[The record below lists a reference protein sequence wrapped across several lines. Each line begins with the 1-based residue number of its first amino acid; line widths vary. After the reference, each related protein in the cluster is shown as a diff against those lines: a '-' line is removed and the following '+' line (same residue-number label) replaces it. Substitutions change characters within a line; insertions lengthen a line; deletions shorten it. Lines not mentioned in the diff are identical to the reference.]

1 MPKVK
6 KKMPNTRGKETKE
19 KIFNFDEETKM
30 QPKKVTKTVAKK
42 NKTKKNINKQSEEY
56 FIGTK
61 ETPPISKKKLDQI
74 KKKKIKEKKIEEK
87 NLRKI
92 KKQQEINRKKRLSK
106 NKKAKLT
113 QEQIRKNK
121 RIKNILK
128 IFLLLVVIIGLLI
141 FLMLSPVFNVKN
153 IVVEGNSKITADQ
166 IISLSKIQK
175 DENMFKISDKDVKAQ
190 IKENPYIQSV
200 KIKRNIPDGI
210 TLMVEERE
218 TSYML
223 EHGSSYAYI
232 DNQGYILEISVQAK
246 ENTPKISGYQTEE
259 KEIVPGNRLC
269 AEDLKK
275 LNTVIKIMATAKSNQ
290 IDGLITT
297 INIQDDSN
305 YTLYMEGEQ
314 KYVYL
319 GDCTSLDTRMLYVK
333 VILEREKDHAGEI
346 FVNMNLNEKN
356 PFFREKV

>member
-6 KKMPNTRGKETKE
+6 KKMPNTKAKETKE
-19 KIFNFDEETKM
+19 KIFNFDEQVKTES
-30 QPKKVTKTVAKK
+30 KKVTKTVTKRK
-42 NKTKKNINKQSEEY
+42 NNKHQNNEDY

-61 ETPPISKKKLDQI
+61 ETPPISKKKLEQI
-74 KKKKIKEKKIEEK
+74 KKQKLKEKKNKEK
-87 NLRKI
+87 NIKKV
-92 KKQQEINRKKRLSK
+92 KKQQEKNRKKRLNK

-113 QEQIRKNK
+113 EAQIRKNRK
-121 RIKNILK
+121 IKFILK
-128 IFLLLVVIIGLLI
+128 IILLIIVIIGIII

-153 IVVEGNSKITADQ
+153 ITVEGNSKITSEQ

-175 DENMFKISDKDVKAQ
+175 DENMFKISDKEVKAQ
-190 IKENPYIQSV
+190 IKENPYIESI

-210 TLMVEERE
+210 TLVVEERNVDF
-218 TSYML
+218 ML

-232 DNQGYILEISVQAK
+232 DNQGYILEISVNEK
-246 ENTPKISGYQTEE
+246 ENTPKISGYQTAQED
-259 KEIVPGNRLC
+259 ILPGNRLN

-275 LNTVIKIMATAKSNQ
+275 LNTVIKIMAAAKNNE
-290 IDGLITT
+290 IDTLITT
-297 INIQDDSN
+297 INIQDENN

-314 KYVYL
+314 KYAYL

-333 VILEREKDHAGEI
+333 VMIEKEKDHAGEI
-346 FVNMNLNEKN
+346 FVNMDLNEKN